1 MLRAELEHLGRKL
14 RLKWFLCNDE
24 RQFDIDLFKQKSK
37 PDPGK
42 TNAAIKFYLSGLEE
56 ETYKKIPY
64 SDLTKRGRNVLC
76 SLRGDTST
84 IIKATDKGYMLLFR
98 IGRTT

>member
-56 ETYKKIPY
+56 ETYKKISY
-64 SDLTKRGRNVLC
+64 SDLTKRGGNVLC